1 MTASHNESESKS
13 SDSIESRMV
22 EMEKVIAYMQHDI
35 DQLKH
40 DTTQLKKQLQ
50 SAMTDVAKTK
60 KRVEMW
66 PYVVEKV

>member
-1 MTASHNESESKS
+1 
-13 SDSIESRMV
+13 MV

-40 DTTQLKKQLQ
+40 DNTQLKKQLQ
-50 SAMTDVAKTK
+50 SAMTDVAKAK
-60 KRVEMW
+60 RRVEMW